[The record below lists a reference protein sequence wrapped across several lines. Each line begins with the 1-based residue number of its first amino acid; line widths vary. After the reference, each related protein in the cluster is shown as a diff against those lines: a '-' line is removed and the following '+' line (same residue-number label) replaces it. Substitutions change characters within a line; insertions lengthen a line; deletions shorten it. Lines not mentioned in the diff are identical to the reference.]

1 GDEPLARLHFSMD
14 APIQF
19 NTLLFVPR
27 HAPADLFLEDRKAL
41 QLYAKRVLVMD
52 SCDKL
57 LPTYLRFFRGVVDSQ
72 DLPLNVS
79 REMLQE
85 HTSLAAIRRQLTRK
99 ALKLLAEQAQDTPE
113 RYTK

>member
-1 GDEPLARLHFSMD
+1 M
-14 APIQF
+14 
-19 NTLLFVPR
+19 PR
-27 HAPADLFLEDRKAL
+27 HAPGDLFLEDRKAI

-57 LPTYLRFFRGVVDSQ
+57 LPTYLRFFRGSSRPQ

-85 HTSLAAIRRQLTRK
+85 HTSLSAIRRQLTRK
-99 ALKLLAEQAQDTPE
+99 ALRLLADEAKE
-113 RYTK
+113 RPGNDRRSGMNSAR